1 MAATAASFKADLDRW
16 VKKVNLRVETVHKP
30 ATMLL
35 VEDVRRPVK
44 AGGNMP
50 VRKGNL
56 RNSLEATIN
65 GGPSADID
73 ITEDMMLSDPVGQI
87 SGVVNNSQLGQ
98 IVSLSFR
105 ANYANEQER
114 KHAFVRLA
122 AQKWDQFVD
131 IATADVKA
139 RFK

>member
-1 MAATAASFKADLDRW
+1 MAASFKADLDNW

-30 ATMLL
+30 AIMLL
-35 VEDVRRPVK
+35 VDDVRRPVK

-65 GGPSADID
+65 GGPNADID
-73 ITEDMMLSDPVGQI
+73 ITEDMTLSDPTAQI
-87 SGVVNNSQLGQ
+87 RGVVNNSQIGQ
-98 IVSLSFR
+98 TVSLSFR

-114 KHAFVRLA
+114 KHAFTRLA

-131 IATADVKA
+131 VAVADVKA